1 VVTMERLTAEEQVML
16 WPDKAWP
23 QEIGA
28 LGTFDGSGLLD
39 LDGRFRIEAVRQA
52 IAARLH
58 LVPRFRQLLYVPR
71 RGLGGPLW
79 IDAPAFDLT
88 GHVRVAPLPTPGD
101 EAALLHATEQLRRR
115 RLDRSRPLWQMW
127 FLPGLPDN
135 RVAMFVKMH
144 HVIADGIAG
153 VATIGTFLDPTP
165 DAVTAPARPWTPEPA
180 PTARALLADNLQQ
193 RAGELG
199 GAVSALTR
207 PAATGRHLHAAW
219 QAMRELRT
227 AEPAPA
233 TSLNRVVGL
242 DRSLALIRSSLD
254 QVKHIAHAQHAT
266 VNDVLLAAT
275 AGGLRELLRSRGE
288 LDDDLTVRIDVPITL
303 RPTQGRDQARGN
315 LIGQFVV
322 PLPIGVA
329 DPGRRLVQIATETA
343 TRKAES
349 HPSVGTMLRSRI
361 ARRAL
366 LKTLDRQPINITS
379 ADVPGPQFP
388 LYLAGAQLLEVFPVL
403 PLVANVSLAVGAM
416 SYAGQF
422 NIMAVA
428 DKDAY
433 PDLGVFAA
441 SATDELRALAA
452 ATPVKPEHQ
461 GQR

>member
-1 VVTMERLTAEEQVML
+1 MVTTERLTAEEQVVL
-16 WPDKAWP
+16 WPDKVWP

-28 LGTFDGSGLLD
+28 LGTFDGDGLLD
-39 LDGRFRIEAVRQA
+39 RDGRFRIEAVRQA

-88 GHVRVAPLPTPGD
+88 SHVQVSPLPAAGD
-101 EAALLHATEQLRRR
+101 EAALLFATEQLRC

-127 FLPGLPDN
+127 FLPGLPGN

-180 PTARALLADNLQQ
+180 PTERALLADNLQQ
-193 RAGELG
+193 HAGELG
-199 GAVSALTR
+199 RAVSVLTR
-207 PAATGRHLHAAW
+207 PTATGQHLHAAW
-219 QAMRELRT
+219 RAMRELHA

-233 TSLNRVVGL
+233 TSLNRVAGL

-254 QVKHIAHAQHAT
+254 QVKHIAHAQNAT
-266 VNDVLLAAT
+266 VNDVLLTVT

-288 LDDDLTVRIDVPITL
+288 LDDDLTVRIDVPVTL
-303 RPTQGRDQARGN
+303 RPAQGRDQARGN

-329 DPGRRLVQIATETA
+329 DPGRRLAQIATETA
-343 TRKAES
+343 ARKAES

-366 LKTLDRQPINITS
+366 LKTLDRQPINVTS

-428 DKDAY
+428 DKDTY

-441 SATDELRALAA
+441 GAKDGLRALAA
-452 ATPVKPEHQ
+452 STPVKPEHQ
-461 GQR
+461 AQR